1 MVDPTHVIVHLKKAV
16 CFPVLGRKTGTVCAT
31 ACGRRLLFAR
41 DGSTDKSARLIG
53 MFDAFG
59 HAFRTAV
66 NTVTHLQKCMISGVE
81 PLEQQDAAVSVF
93 SDLARGHRG
102 FGEPGKF
109 RYVSLA
115 AADYVDSLSAWPR
128 PDGEVIAQ
136 TVPAAGFLTNPD
148 DSLCGPFRQYGVLW
162 PNGRFA
168 RPGATHVISFV
179 RQTGI
184 VIAGLLPEWLVFEH
198 CMRMGNRWDAAWI
211 PEEPG
216 DSAKLAA
223 RNIMEHGGGI
233 RRSFERVTFD
243 SLAWGGLSRPALSR
257 SAFDERGECVP
268 RPAHGRRVWHDGFDR
283 EGAAVPVLETALLAF
298 FAPGPKR

>member
-1 MVDPTHVIVHLKKAV
+1 MYTNPTHVLVHLKKSV
-16 CFPVLGRKTGTVCAT
+16 TFPVLGRKTGALCRT

-66 NTVTHLQKCMISGVE
+66 DTITHLQTRMISGVE
-81 PLEQQDAAVSVF
+81 PLDKNDAAVKLF
-93 SDLARGHRG
+93 KKLARGHG
-102 FGEPGKF
+102 YGDPGKF
-109 RYVSLA
+109 RYISLA

-128 PDGEVIAQ
+128 QDGEVIAQ

-168 RPGATHVISFV
+168 RPATTHVISFM

-184 VIAGLLPEWLVFEH
+184 VIAGLLPDWLVFEH
-198 CMRMGNRWDAAWI
+198 CIRLGNRWGENWI

-216 DSAKLAA
+216 DSLKLAA
-223 RNIMEHGGGI
+223 KNAFEHGGI
-233 RRSFERVTFD
+233 RRSFERMNFPA
-243 SLAWGGLSRPALSR
+243 LAHAGLSRPAQTR
-257 SAFDERGECVP
+257 SAFDERGDRVP
-268 RPAHGRRVWHDGFDR
+268 RPATGRRIWHDGFD
-283 EGAAVPVLETALLAF
+283 GDGMPVPVLETALLAF